1 MDVETPTPTKRSQ
14 GDCNFIVTKRSKRLK
29 MAALLST
36 PETQSKP
43 SATVSKAPQ
52 VAQSVPLT
60 EIIPPV
66 TQVPV
71 DLVSQS
77 VPSTQPPIVQMPPE
91 EPLPAPPGD
100 IGLTDIFQMPTE
112 DLVACY
118 LVTEPDTET
127 SSTNVKT
134 DITALLSMAEE
145 TFHVE
150 DTLNRNLKE
159 LPMY

>member
-77 VPSTQPPIVQMPPE
+77 VPLTQPPIVQMPPE

-100 IGLTDIFQMPTE
+100 IGLTDIFQMQTE
-112 DLVACY
+112 KKKKKNMNK
-118 LVTEPDTET
+118 
-127 SSTNVKT
+127 S
-134 DITALLSMAEE
+134 
-145 TFHVE
+145 
-150 DTLNRNLKE
+150 LK
-159 LPMY
+159 